1 MPVTKTWAD
10 LDLDFSIHPNTKTLS
25 IKKDDAA
32 IIRSIRYLLLTNHYE
47 RPFNPELGSHL
58 SSRLFDPMTHA
69 TTMRIKEDIESTINN
84 FEPRVD
90 LTEVVVEAKENENG
104 YLIYIRFF
112 ITGEDVE
119 RQTTFFLERSR

>member
-1 MPVTKTWAD
+1 MPVTRTWAD

-32 IIRSIRYLLLTNHYE
+32 IVRSIRYLLLTNHYE

-58 SSRLFDPMTHA
+58 SARLFDPMSHA

-90 LTEVVVEAKENENG
+90 LTEVIVEAKEQENG

-112 ITGEDVE
+112 IIGEDVE